1 MIEGLSKV
9 LTPKP
14 KGEVYEGDTDD
25 TVERVAIAG
34 ANAIQRLIADRDS
47 FRNRTNAQQQD
58 LVALS
63 AINKE
68 LRGRLALVRHH
79 YVELATSI
87 IAQLEQFDRATREA
101 MQDKGNA
108 LSPPSDHA
116 DLVALANRLKPSD

>member
-14 KGEVYEGDTDD
+14 KGEVYERDTDD

-34 ANAIQRLIADRDS
+34 ANAIQRLIADRDN

-87 IAQLEQFDRATREA
+87 IAQLEQFDRATR
-101 MQDKGNA
+101 NA
-108 LSPPSDHA
+108 YEGYDPEE
-116 DLVALANRLKPSD
+116 